1 MSLLKKEK
9 GATNHI
15 CPTGHPNF
23 IVVLTFL
30 YLDCKSFSEE
40 LVGRCFAGKTQE
52 PEQLALNSRGV
63 LSRSAGQ
70 MCQSY

>member
-1 MSLLKKEK
+1 MSLLKKDK
-9 GATNHI
+9 GAANHI
-15 CPTGHPNF
+15 CPTGHPNI
-23 IVVLTFL
+23 IVALTFL
-30 YLDCKSFSEE
+30 YLGCKYFLEE

-63 LSRSAGQ
+63 LSQSTGQ